1 MRTLIIPDVH
11 QKLHKVEKILE
22 NNSFD
27 KLISLGDWF
36 DDFYDTSIQA
46 RKTAE
51 YILDL
56 YCKHG
61 ENFTWLLGNHD
72 IPYLFPTVYDY
83 YACSGNTRE
92 KVKAI
97 QEVFNGSSKPLG
109 YSVELAYVIKID
121 GCKDIVLSHAGVS
134 EEHFAKPFSDS
145 VSSESVLERCEQA
158 FKNINLL
165 LRDPILGAGPARGGR
180 EQVGGITWL
189 DWHSEFQPVAS
200 ISQIVGHSPV
210 SHPQIIDELFT
221 RVFPDESLPSLDR
234 YILKPDK
241 SYNINIDTHLENYI
255 TIENNELLV
264 HKASVLFD

>member
-11 QKLHKVEKILE
+11 QKLGKVEKILE
-22 NNSFD
+22 NNTFD

-46 RKTAE
+46 RKAAE
-51 YILDL
+51 YIIEL
-56 YCKHG
+56 YSKHG

-72 IPYLFPTVYDY
+72 IPYLFPSMYDY

-92 KVKAI
+92 KVRAI
-97 QEVFNGSSKPLG
+97 QEVFGGSSMPLG
-109 YSVELAYVIKID
+109 YKVELAHAVKVE
-121 GCKDIVLSHAGVS
+121 GCLDIVLSHAGVS
-134 EEHFAKPFSDS
+134 EEHFAMPFVDS
-145 VSSESVLERCEQA
+145 VTSQAVLDRCEQA
-158 FKNINLL
+158 FRNLKL
-165 LRDPILGAGPARGGR
+165 LFQDPILCAGPARGGR
-180 EQVGGITWL
+180 ERVGGITWL

-241 SYNINIDTHLENYI
+241 SYNINIDTHLEHYI